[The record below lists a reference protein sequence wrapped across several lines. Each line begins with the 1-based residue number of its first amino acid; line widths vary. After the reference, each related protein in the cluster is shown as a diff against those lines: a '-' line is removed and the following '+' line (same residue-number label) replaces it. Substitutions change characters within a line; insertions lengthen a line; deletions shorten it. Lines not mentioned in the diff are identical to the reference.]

1 MTVGKNKEEVV
12 MKVIIEVDN
21 VVEVEEVTVTTMLDS
36 KSTMTMNTPQR
47 IL

>member
-36 KSTMTMNTPQR
+36 KSTMTMNKPQR

>member
-36 KSTMTMNTPQR
+36 KSTMTMNTPQS